1 MLIVLS
7 VRLFL
12 QITGVNVKGPDGYA
26 FLAILLLL
34 LLPAVVYLLV
44 RLLRDENKRGWKG
57 LFPGNRLTLSLEK
70 NKLYFPDI
78 LKMKVVN
85 TGKTDID
92 LDIPVLT
99 FSRFIIHRNFKLKGT
114 NQYRFYPLLLEPGKV
129 HDLVIDL
136 NRFYKYDSHLRR
148 FPKISVVIR
157 SLDRS
162 SRASKSVRIR
172 KTLFG

>member
-1 MLIVLS
+1 MMHIFMVGYL
-7 VRLFL
+7 L
-12 QITGVNVKGPDGYA
+12 QISGVNVKGPDGYA

-34 LLPAVVYLLV
+34 LLPAIVYFLV
-44 RLLRDENKRGWKG
+44 RLLRTKNKRGWKG
-57 LFPGNRLTLSLEK
+57 IFPGNRFTLSLEK
-70 NKLYFPDI
+70 DKLYFPDT

-99 FSRFIIHRNFKLKGT
+99 FSRFIIHRNFKLKGA

-148 FPKISVVIR
+148 FPKISVMVR
-157 SLDRS
+157 SLDGS
-162 SRASKSVRIR
+162 SKASKSVRIR
-172 KTLFG
+172 KTLFR